1 MRLTSIGVLLF
12 SLWSQITTCKD
23 EPCFCG
29 YNHLLYSVRSFPASN
44 YNVYWSF
51 VMIQQRNLFLVVDAR
66 SVLGVLGGFIY
77 ASFYRQ
83 CWETRVG
90 QEMYKLT
97 IFDFIIIAAVTI
109 FVEFPRK

>member
-1 MRLTSIGVLLF
+1 MSLNLYIGGNTFRPSYCDIFYVLY
-12 SLWSQITTCKD
+12 ICVR
-23 EPCFCG
+23 PCCC
-29 YNHLLYSVRSFPASN
+29 
-44 YNVYWSF
+44 
-51 VMIQQRNLFLVVDAR
+51 Q
-66 SVLGVLGGFIY
+66 
-77 ASFYRQ
+77 Q